1 MNKKIKIENHI
12 ISDCSPAYII
22 AEMSCNH
29 NMDFNRAVRIMEAA
43 KESGADA
50 IKIQTYTADTI
61 TLNCDSPYF
70 QITQGTLWDGR
81 TLHKLYEEA
90 YTPWEWQPKLKEI
103 ANEMGLDFF
112 SSPFDGTSVDFLEE
126 MNVPA
131 YKIASFEITDI
142 PLIKKI
148 ASLGKPVII
157 STGIAKLSDIELAL
171 ETCRQAGNEDV
182 ILLKCCSAYPTPYED
197 INLRTM
203 VSMAETF
210 DCLTGLSDHTMG
222 STVAGASVALG
233 GRVVEKHLTLSRA
246 EGGVDSAFSM
256 EPEEFKKMV
265 DDIRII
271 EKALGKITYDL
282 TDKQLAERESCVIV
296 GRCADYVLKD
306 YPNVMSVFVY
316 ADEKFCFDRAMER
329 NSMTPKEMEKYI
341 AKVDK
346 YRGDYYKYYTGQ
358 DWTDARNYDLCLNCG
373 VLGFEKCMEEILA
386 YRKVRFG
393 V

>member
-22 AEMSCNH
+22 AEMSGNH

-271 EKALGKITYDL
+271 EKALGKVTYDL
-282 TDKQLAERESCVIV
+282 TDKQLAEREHCRS
-296 GRCADYVLKD
+296 L
-306 YPNVMSVFVY
+306 F
-316 ADEKFCFDRAMER
+316 
-329 NSMTPKEMEKYI
+329 I
-341 AKVDK
+341 AKDMKAGEIFTAENLRSV
-346 YRGDYYKYYTGQ
+346 RPGFGLHTKYY
-358 DWTDARNYDLCLNCG
+358 
-373 VLGFEKCMEEILA
+373 EEILGK
-386 YRKVRFG
+386 KVKKDVALGMPMSWDLIDF
-393 V
+393 

>member
-22 AEMSCNH
+22 AEMSGNH

-148 ASLGKPVII
+148 ASLGKAVII

-271 EKALGKITYDL
+271 EKALGKVTYDL
-282 TDKQLAERESCVIV
+282 TDKQLAEREHCRS
-296 GRCADYVLKD
+296 L
-306 YPNVMSVFVY
+306 F
-316 ADEKFCFDRAMER
+316 
-329 NSMTPKEMEKYI
+329 I
-341 AKVDK
+341 AKDMKAGEVFTAENL
-346 YRGDYYKYYTGQ
+346 RSVRPGFGLHTKYY
-358 DWTDARNYDLCLNCG
+358 
-373 VLGFEKCMEEILA
+373 EEILGK
-386 YRKVRFG
+386 KVKKDVALGMPMSWDLIDF
-393 V
+393 